1 MKRMLAKSMRS
12 VLALL
17 LVGCLVFGM
26 CGTVLAAEAACP
38 AERVEELIEEL
49 AAVIAKYVPK
59 ALQGSYDFA
68 AAQVD
73 PVLDA
78 AAALKAKLD
87 TREEAAAVLDKTM
100 NNLKKVAASVD
111 YNEVEATLVE
121 VKAATEELYIY
132 VKDDVELLPLYEKL
146 MEEIEILLTYFQLAY
161 KRATSADYKV
171 SGKSA
176 YVAIGDGSAAG
187 ESYVGKVAAELGIK
201 NVTNLAE
208 AGLMVEGAY
217 AVIEKNAA
225 TVKAA
230 DLITVGFNNNTFVE
244 FSLDKVLAGEHDIG
258 DWVPYVTEDGAE
270 AIAKIVAEIKDELTQ
285 MGLGVEP
292 ITGVDCALLLTLAIE
307 SYAYSCA
314 AYAFN
319 MPLLLNDIS
328 NMNDDAVV
336 AIVGMFNPFKGVN
349 LNIAGVSLPMGHL
362 VETLVEV
369 TDIYNLTYAMLTC
382 NGIFVNLGNGTT
394 TINTKTEMSLFE
406 MINAYTLKTMEP
418 DAKGHTY
425 IKDRIVDC
433 LSVTPR
439 GLWGDVNSDGFVN
452 AIDAMLVAQYYV
464 GIVGAGDLDLDVADV
479 NGDGY
484 YNAIDA
490 MLILQHYVKIIT
502 KFPVE
507 E

>member
-17 LVGCLVFGM
+17 LVGCMMFGM
-26 CGTVLAAEAACP
+26 CGTVLAAEASTD
-38 AERVEELIEEL
+38 RVEELIEEM
-49 AAVIAKYVPK
+49 AAVIAEYVPK

-100 NNLKKVAASVD
+100 NNLKNVAASVD

-146 MEEIEILLTYFQLAY
+146 MEEIEILLMYFQLAY

-171 SGKSA
+171 TGKSA

-187 ESYVGKVAAELGIK
+187 ESYVGKVAAELGVK

-208 AGLMVEGAY
+208 VGLMVEDAY

-225 TVKAA
+225 AVKAA

-244 FSLDKVLAGEHDIG
+244 FSLEKVLAGEHDIG
-258 DWVPYVTEDGAE
+258 DWVPYVTEAGAE
-270 AIAKIVAEIKDELTQ
+270 AIAKIVEELKQEFTQ

-292 ITGVDCALLLTLAIE
+292 ITGIDCSLLLTLAIE

-336 AIVGMFNPFKGVN
+336 TIVGMFNPFKGVK
-349 LNIAGVSLPMGHL
+349 LNIAGVELNMGYL

-382 NGIFVNLGNGTT
+382 NGTFVNLGNGTT
-394 TINTKTEMSLFE
+394 VMNKDTELTLFD
-406 MINAYTLKTMEP
+406 MINVYAQGTMEP
-418 DAKGHTY
+418 DQAGHVY
-425 IKDRIVDC
+425 IKDQIVDA
-433 LSVTPR
+433 LRVSAV
-439 GLWGDVNSDGFVN
+439 LYGDVDGNGVVNLRDTLMLLQFVN
-452 AIDAMLVAQYYV
+452 RKWTIDQINEPACYLDADDDIDLRDVIILLQYV
-464 GIVGAGDLDLDVADV
+464 NRKHDKLPLGI
-479 NGDGY
+479 
-484 YNAIDA
+484 
-490 MLILQHYVKIIT
+490 
-502 KFPVE
+502 
-507 E
+507 